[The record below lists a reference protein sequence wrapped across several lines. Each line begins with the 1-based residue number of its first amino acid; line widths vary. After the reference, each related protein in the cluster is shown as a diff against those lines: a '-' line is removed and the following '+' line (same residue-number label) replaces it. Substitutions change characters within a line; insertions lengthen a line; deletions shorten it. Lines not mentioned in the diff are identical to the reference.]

1 MSRLSSSGMAARC
14 EKAKILDEDWERRRE
29 REISEAKSVS
39 RRCENGQ
46 RQTRKREG
54 ERGRKRERER
64 ERERERN
71 DDNA

>member
-54 ERGRKRERER
+54 ERERER
-64 ERERERN
+64 EREREKRRQRVR
-71 DDNA
+71 